1 MAIQIGG
8 VKYIPGMYEKKRPT
22 GSQLADKYF
31 RDLDQKWIEKKKK
44 EKRPAIFPTICF
56 SRKIGVGAL
65 EIADILAKKINY
77 NVVDRGLL
85 MHIAQEAKLSEKT
98 VSYFDERYPGVL
110 NEFVKLLFGEKS
122 FIKSDY
128 SRHLANVVLSIAG
141 LEPTI
146 FVGRG
151 THLILPRD
159 RVLAVRC
166 ICSDEHR
173 IKRLSRILNV
183 EKKEAASKLP
193 QLDKEQSEFF
203 KKIFDKKMAVP
214 YEFDL
219 VINCDYI
226 KNTRDAAEIVELAF
240 KKKFA
245 EELSYSGIAETA
257 TAS

>member
-1 MAIQIGG
+1 MDVQIGG
-8 VKYIPGMYEKKRPT
+8 IKYIPGMYEKKRPT
-22 GSQLADKYF
+22 GSKRADKYF
-31 RDLDQKWIEKKKK
+31 RNLEKKWIEKKRK
-44 EKRPAIFPTICF
+44 EKTPEIFPTICF

-77 NVVDRGLL
+77 NVVDRDLL

-98 VSYFDERYPGVL
+98 VAYFDERYPGVL
-110 NEFVKLLFGEKS
+110 NEFAKLLFGEKS

-151 THLILPRD
+151 THLIIPRD
-159 RVLAVRC
+159 QVLAVRF
-166 ICSDEHR
+166 ICSDEYR
-173 IKRLSRILNV
+173 IKRLSRILKV
-183 EKKEAASKLP
+183 KENTATDKLP
-193 QLDKEQSEFF
+193 QVDKEQRQFF
-203 KKIFDKKMAVP
+203 KKAFGKKNAVP
-214 YEFDL
+214 YEFDI

-226 KNTRDAAEIVELAF
+226 NRPKDAAEIVELAF

-245 EELSYSGIAETA
+245 KELS
-257 TAS
+257 

>member
-1 MAIQIGG
+1 MAVQIGG
-8 VKYIPGMYEKKRPT
+8 IKYIPGMYEKKRPT

-31 RDLDQKWIEKKKK
+31 RDLDKKWVDKKKK
-44 EKRPAIFPTICF
+44 GKRPEIFPTISF

-65 EIADILAKKINY
+65 EIADILAQKINY
-77 NVVDRGLL
+77 SVVDRELL
-85 MHIAQEAKLSEKT
+85 MHITKEAKLGQKT
-98 VSYFDERYPGVL
+98 VAYFDERYPGVL
-110 NEFVKLLFGEKS
+110 QEFAKLLFGEKS

-128 SRHLANVVLSIAG
+128 SRHLANVVISIAG

-173 IKRLSRILNV
+173 IKRLSRILNI
-183 EKKEAASKLP
+183 EKEDAAFRLP

-203 KKIFDKKMAVP
+203 KKVFGKKDAVP
-214 YEFDL
+214 YEFDM

-226 KNTRDAAEIVELAF
+226 SNMQDAAEIVELAF

-245 EELSYSGIAETA
+245 KELSYSEPAGTA
-257 TAS
+257 KAS